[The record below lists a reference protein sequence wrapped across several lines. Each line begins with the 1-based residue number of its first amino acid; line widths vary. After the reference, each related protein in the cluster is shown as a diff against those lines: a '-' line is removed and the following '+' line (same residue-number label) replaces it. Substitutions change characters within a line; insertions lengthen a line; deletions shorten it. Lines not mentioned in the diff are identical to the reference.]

1 MICEAGK
8 HFSIIFIITNN
19 TVAEIGRVEVYFIIA
34 YYVLNVTELVRG

>member
-19 TVAEIGRVEVYFIIA
+19 TVAEIGRVEVYFIA